1 MSPSRTEIR
10 AVVAGRLRS
19 WYALDPGEIA
29 DDRPLAELG
38 LTSRDAVTLT
48 ALLGEVVGRRLPETL
63 LGDTQTID
71 ALVERLTRERP
82 DGHGAPWHGPRADR
96 DMDRAAV
103 AVVGVGCRFPGGAD
117 TPDAYWRLLREG
129 RDAVGALPDDRRD
142 AGPHLAAAPRSDGS
156 PHDGPPHEDAPHVG
170 TPHEGPPHDCPPH
183 VGTPR
188 VGTLHDG
195 PPRVGTPHDGPPHEG
210 PPDDGSPHV
219 GTPHDGTPHDGTPH
233 EGPPYGGFLDDMA
246 GFDAD
251 FFRIGA
257 DEAAAMDPQHRV
269 LLEVAREALDHAAL
283 PVTRLAGSRTGVFV
297 GISGSEYAQV
307 TAGAPDAWTTA
318 GTAPGVAA
326 ARLSHALDLRGPS
339 LAVDT
344 ACSSALV
351 AVHHAVRS
359 LATGESD
366 TALAAGVSL
375 LLAPRAPHRAGALV
389 PDGRGGA
396 FDAGADG
403 TVRGEGCG
411 VVVLKRLADAERDGD
426 RVLAVVRSTAV
437 NSDGR
442 TGGPAAPNADARRA
456 LLAEAH
462 TDPADVDY
470 VETHGVGTPQGDPA
484 EACALAAALASART
498 PDRPLLVG
506 SARANLG
513 HLRAAAG
520 IAGLIKT
527 VLALQHGEIPPHPHV
542 TPAGTGG
549 GLEAL
554 GLRVVTSA
562 EPWPRHSGTATAGV
576 SAFGFS
582 GTNAHVVLT
591 EHRARPRPEGPRTG
605 PALLLLDAPSAERVR
620 AYAGE
625 LADWLRAG
633 PGVRDA
639 DLARTLAGRTGRGH
653 HRAAVVTRGRAA
665 TVEALGRL
673 AGGERSPHVVTGA
686 ADPRDG
692 AGTVWIFPGEGC
704 PWPGA
709 GHELLETEPAFADA
723 VERLEPLL
731 RWHAGISLAEGLG
744 ADADLS
750 SPAVA
755 MPVLYGLQ
763 LGLAALWRSF
773 GLEPAAVI
781 GHAAGEVAAAVV
793 SGAVDPVTGAR
804 IVAARA
810 RLRAGPRSDGPTPT
824 SGRPTGGTSGT
835 SEPRLA
841 CMEGEFARQLG
852 ELPAAA
858 PGCARYSA
866 SLADSRDA
874 RYDTAH
880 WEANLTGPARLPA
893 ALRAAAEDGH
903 RVFVEVT
910 PDTAGPQP
918 PAGTL
923 VVPTLRENTDDALAF
938 GTALATLLVNGVRVP
953 DLRERLAGRIEDVP
967 PPRWRHRRHWFG
979 EQASAASG
987 RDPVLAAP
995 DGEHRPSA

>member
-19 WYALDPGEIA
+19 WYALEPGEIA

-38 LTSRDAVTLT
+38 LTSCDAVTLT

-63 LGDTQTID
+63 LGDVQTID

-82 DGHGAPWHGPRADR
+82 DGPGAPWHGPRAER
-96 DMDRAAV
+96 DADRAAV

-129 RDAVGALPDDRRD
+129 RDAVGALPDDRRE
-142 AGPHLAAAPRSDGS
+142 ARPHPAVAPRSGGT
-156 PHDGPPHEDAPHVG
+156 PNEGPPNEG
-170 TPHEGPPHDCPPH
+170 TPH
-183 VGTPR
+183 
-188 VGTLHDG
+188 
-195 PPRVGTPHDGPPHEG
+195 
-210 PPDDGSPHV
+210 
-219 GTPHDGTPHDGTPH
+219 
-233 EGPPYGGFLDDMA
+233 GGFLDDMA

-251 FFRIGA
+251 FFHIGA

-283 PVTRLAGSRTGVFV
+283 PVTRLAGTRTGVFV

-318 GTAPGVAA
+318 GSAPGVAA

-375 LLAPRAPHRAGALV
+375 LLTPRAPHRAGA
-389 PDGRGGA
+389 PATDGRRGA

-426 RVLAVVRSTAV
+426 RVLALVRSTAV

-442 TGGPAAPNADARRA
+442 SGGPAAPNADARRA

-462 TDPADVDY
+462 PDPADVDY
-470 VETHGVGTPQGDPA
+470 VETHGLGTPQGDPA
-484 EACALAAALASART
+484 EACALAAALVSART
-498 PDRPLLVG
+498 PDRPLLIG
-506 SARANLG
+506 SVRANLG

-542 TPAGTGG
+542 TQAVTGAG
-549 GLEAL
+549 LLAP
-554 GLRVVTSA
+554 GLRVVTST

-576 SAFGFS
+576 SAFGYS

-591 EHRARPRPEGPRTG
+591 EHRARPRPRGPRTG
-605 PALLLLDAPSAERVR
+605 PALLLLDAPSPERVR

-665 TVEALGRL
+665 TVEALSRL
-673 AGGERSPHVVTGA
+673 AADERSPHVVTGA

-692 AGTVWIFPGEGC
+692 AGAVWIFPGDGC

-731 RWHAGISLAEGLG
+731 RWHAGISLAEGLQ

-781 GHAAGEVAAAVV
+781 GHAAGEIAAAVV
-793 SGAVDPVTGAR
+793 SGAIDPVTGAR
-804 IVAARA
+804 IVAARC
-810 RLRAGPRSDGPTPT
+810 RLRAGPGADGPTP
-824 SGRPTGGTSGT
+824 SAGRPTANADDLYQP
-835 SEPRLA
+835 ELVHRA
-841 CMEGEFARQLG
+841 QEFTRQLG
-852 ELPAAA
+852 DLPAAA

-866 SLADSRDA
+866 SLADPRDA
-874 RYDTAH
+874 RYDSAH
-880 WEANLTGPARLPA
+880 WEANLTGPARLPE
-893 ALRAAAEDGH
+893 ALGAAAEDGH
-903 RVFVEVT
+903 RVFVEIT
-910 PDTAGPQP
+910 PNTAGPQQ

-953 DLRERLAGRIEDVP
+953 DLRERLAGRIADVP

-979 EQASAASG
+979 ERTPSASG
-987 RDPVLAAP
+987 REAALAAT
-995 DGEHRPSA
+995 DGERGSSDGRRARVVRRRGR